1 MDVIYSTK
9 VRAVGGRNGHVESSD
24 GLLKLDLALPK
35 SIGGSGAATN
45 PEQLFAAGYA
55 ACFENALRYIAG
67 QQKLPLKDAAVEAT
81 VRLLPGSGGWKLD
94 VDLAVEVRG
103 LDQKAADALVAASDK
118 ACPYSNAI
126 RGNVN
131 VKISTVV
138 G

>member
-9 VRAVGGRNGHVESSD
+9 VRAVGGTKGHVESSD

-35 SIGGSGAATN
+35 SIGGTGAATN

-81 VRLLPGSGGWKLD
+81 VRLLPGSDGWKLD
-94 VDLAVEVRG
+94 VDLAVE
-103 LDQKAADALVAASDK
+103 
-118 ACPYSNAI
+118 
-126 RGNVN
+126 
-131 VKISTVV
+131 
-138 G
+138 